1 MEFMSYG
8 HNNMSEHC
16 ATGNRFLTYKLI
28 KKEQNCKLTN
38 FIRRHE
44 VKFKVQWTCVIQK
57 FSGHA
62 ASKMK
67 FLTFNLPISPDL
79 AYV

>member
-44 VKFKVQWTCVIQK
+44 VKFKVQ
-57 FSGHA
+57 
-62 ASKMK
+62 
-67 FLTFNLPISPDL
+67 
-79 AYV
+79 